1 MVTETIAGFVSAH
14 KGAVDLSTT
23 PANVLKITAQTLIS
37 TVGHG
42 VSACV

>member
-1 MVTETIAGFVSAH
+1 MVTETIAGFVTAH

-23 PANVLKITAQTLIS
+23 PANVLKITAQTLS